1 MNRSSLSTSLALAAL
16 LSSAALP
23 AFAQD
28 GHDTYRAQV
37 LGERIASVAQA
48 PSTTARS
55 EPSRVLAGH
64 AGYLVHL
71 GRSPQQAV
79 AEVRRRGEEPTWAIV
94 PVAQARSAGGSEA
107 YERHLG
113 RLPLIELA
121 RPTGVAQH
129 EAPTLR

>member
-28 GHDTYRAQV
+28 GHASYRAQV
-37 LGERIASVAQA
+37 LGERIASDADA

-55 EPSRVLAGH
+55 EPTRVLAGH

-71 GRSPQQAV
+71 GRSPQQAI
-79 AEVRRRGEEPTWAIV
+79 AEARRRGEEPRWVTV
-94 PVAQARSAGGSEA
+94 PVTQARSVDGNAA
-107 YERHLG
+107 HERYLG
-113 RLPLIELA
+113 RLPLIEA
-121 RPTGVAQH
+121 AQATGVAQH